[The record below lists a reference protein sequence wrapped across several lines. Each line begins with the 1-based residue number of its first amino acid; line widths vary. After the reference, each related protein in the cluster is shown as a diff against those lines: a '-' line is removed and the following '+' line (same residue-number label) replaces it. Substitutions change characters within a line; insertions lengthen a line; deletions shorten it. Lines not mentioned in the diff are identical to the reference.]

1 MTYAQLLEDATSAEV
16 HKKWRTAIDHL
27 NEASRLK
34 PSAEPFDKR
43 IIYNRGLW
51 QFAGRHYSGAVKSF
65 QDVLDYKDAAA
76 LLAKAK
82 HLLEERRKQI
92 WKYVF
97 WTIVVVFLVAT
108 SFASFRFCDSLY
120 EAGRDKLRREDWNGA
135 IQAFQSLGVVGFR
148 HRLIAAALSM
158 A

>member
-1 MTYAQLLEDATSAEV
+1 MTLT
-16 HKKWRTAIDHL
+16 
-27 NEASRLK
+27 
-34 PSAEPFDKR
+34 DKR

-65 QDVLDYKDAAA
+65 QDVLDHKDAAA

-135 IQAFQSLGVVGFR
+135 IQTFQSLVGFR